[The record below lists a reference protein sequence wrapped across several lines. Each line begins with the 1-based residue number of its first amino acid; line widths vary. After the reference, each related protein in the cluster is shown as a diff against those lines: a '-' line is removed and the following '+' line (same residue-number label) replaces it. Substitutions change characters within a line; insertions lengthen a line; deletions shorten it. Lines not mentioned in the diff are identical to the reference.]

1 VGGVLGPGINNAE
14 ARKVIMAEV
23 KATVLRRE
31 PLTRLTHDYVRAGII
46 QRNPGIEKFYP
57 WTKKKSLM
65 TMLFLLTKS
74 AKKRWL
80 SFLQSYLETSMS
92 AWTEGL

>member
-1 VGGVLGPGINNAE
+1 MGGGLGPGINNAE

-46 QRNPGIEKFYP
+46 QRNPVIEKFLP
-57 WTKKKSLM
+57 LDEKKSLM
-65 TMLFLLTKS
+65 TVLFLS
-74 AKKRWL
+74 QRVPRRD
-80 SFLQSYLETSMS
+80 
-92 AWTEGL
+92 G